1 MNTTSYMDKQVMD
14 LSKGSSTQ
22 SKDFIDLMNHPEE
35 EEDGQSGHGG
45 TGNGIDKK
53 EEIFP
58 SYDFQPIRPVAG
70 LGGSPQSPNFDL
82 THNLGGSARSWN
94 SSESKPKSAA
104 PFRVTTATTLTLFL
118 SLHFFYIM
126 CVLGLAW
133 SLKCI
138 FSWGIRFFSLIIC
151 IQMVLIL

>member
-14 LSKGSSTQ
+14 LSKGSSTH
-22 SKDFIDLMNHPEE
+22 SKDFIDLMNHPQE

-70 LGGSPQSPNFDL
+70 VGVSPQSPNFDSA
-82 THNLGGSARSWN
+82 HGLGGSARSWN
-94 SSESKPKSAA
+94 SAESKPKTAS
-104 PFRVTTATTLTLFL
+104 PIRVSTAHHSHTLSL
-118 SLHFFYIM
+118 SLHFFDMRFRARSVINERE
-126 CVLGLAW
+126 CV
-133 SLKCI
+133 CM
-138 FSWGIRFFSLIIC
+138 FY
-151 IQMVLIL
+151 VD